1 MTITVNDVREL
12 IEDEIQTVNN
22 ASTQTVLRRI
32 LGRIDEVDVFEQEL
46 SDIVKRLNEDD
57 LNRQFELFDKN
68 IELFKR
74 VED

>member
-32 LGRIDEVDVFEQEL
+32 LVRIDEVDVFEQDL